1 MECFAMIWIMAA
13 LWLFFIGVLFFLI
26 KKHKII
32 LNKEKIKL
40 NKKFQKEEE
49 RLVKNYEELEAKLAA
64 RAKGIQDNYAEKE
77 KWLKWDLDK
86 LKNDKETL
94 DRHICELK
102 YFGQRQVD
110 EKIKDYEQ
118 LRLTQINHSLEL
130 EEKRKQELLQ
140 RQLDDFIASA
150 AETKKS
156 VNEEIEELRS
166 LLEDYKSKRD
176 LINQAIVH
184 EKEIHEQQDF
194 YRIVLNESDKEDI
207 QLLNTIEMRLHSRE
221 ALYKLIYDVF
231 YKKPLNDMIN
241 RVLQGKEFCGIY
253 RITNLKTNEAYIGKS
268 TNIKTR
274 WQNHCKTAIGL
285 DGMARTKIHSAMKEY
300 GIDNF
305 SFEVLEKCT
314 KENYSEREK
323 YWINF
328 YETNVYG
335 YNIQK

>member
-1 MECFAMIWIMAA
+1 MMWIMAA
-13 LWLFFIGVLFFLI
+13 LWLILIGILFFLI
-26 KKHKII
+26 KKHRII

-49 RLVKNYEELEAKLAA
+49 RLIKDYEELEAKLAA

-77 KWLKWDLDK
+77 KWLKWDLNK

-102 YFGQRQVD
+102 DFGQRQVD

-176 LINQAIVH
+176 FINKAIVH

-194 YRIVLNESDKEDI
+194 YRIVLSESDKEDI

>member
-1 MECFAMIWIMAA
+1 MIWIMAA
-13 LWLFFIGVLFFLI
+13 LWLILIGILFFLI
-26 KKHKII
+26 KKHRII

-49 RLVKNYEELEAKLAA
+49 RLIKDYEELEAKLAA

-86 LKNDKETL
+86 LKKDKETL
-94 DRHICELK
+94 DKHICELK
-102 YFGQRQVD
+102 DFGQRQVD

-156 VNEEIEELRS
+156 VNDEIEELRS

>member
-1 MECFAMIWIMAA
+1 MMWIMAA
-13 LWLFFIGVLFFLI
+13 LWLILIGILFFLI
-26 KKHKII
+26 KKHRII

-49 RLVKNYEELEAKLAA
+49 RLIKDYEELEAKLAA

-102 YFGQRQVD
+102 DFGQRQVD

-130 EEKRKQELLQ
+130 EEKHKQELLQ

-156 VNEEIEELRS
+156 VNDEIEELKL

>member
-1 MECFAMIWIMAA
+1 MMWIMAA
-13 LWLFFIGVLFFLI
+13 LWLILIGILFFLI
-26 KKHKII
+26 KKHRII

-49 RLVKNYEELEAKLAA
+49 RLIKDYEELEAKLAA

-102 YFGQRQVD
+102 DFGQRQVD

-176 LINQAIVH
+176 LINKAIVH
-184 EKEIHEQQDF
+184 EKEIREQQDF

>member
-1 MECFAMIWIMAA
+1 MMWIMAA
-13 LWLFFIGVLFFLI
+13 LWLILIGILFFLI
-26 KKHKII
+26 KKHRII

-40 NKKFQKEEE
+40 NRKFQKEEE
-49 RLVKNYEELEAKLAA
+49 RLIKDYEELEAKLAA

-86 LKNDKETL
+86 LKKDKETL
-94 DRHICELK
+94 DKHICELK
-102 YFGQRQVD
+102 DFGQRQVD

-156 VNEEIEELRS
+156 VNEEIEELKL

-207 QLLNTIEMRLHSRE
+207 QLLNTVEMRLHSRE

>member
-1 MECFAMIWIMAA
+1 MVWIMAA
-13 LWLFFIGVLFFLI
+13 LWLILFGVLFFLI
-26 KKHKII
+26 KKSIII
-32 LNKEKIKL
+32 LDKEKIKL

-49 RLVKNYEELEAKLAA
+49 RLIKDYEELETKLAA

-94 DRHICELK
+94 DRHLSELK
-102 YFGQRQVD
+102 ELGQSQVD

-130 EEKRKQELLQ
+130 EEKRNQELLQ
-140 RQLDDFIASA
+140 RQLDDFIAST
-150 AETKKS
+150 AETKKLL
-156 VNEEIEELRS
+156 VEEIEELRS
-166 LLEDYKSKRD
+166 IVEDYKSKRD

-268 TNIKTR
+268 TTIKTR

-314 KENYSEREK
+314 KETYSEREK

-328 YETNVYG
+328 YETNIYG

>member
-1 MECFAMIWIMAA
+1 MMWIMAA
-13 LWLFFIGVLFFLI
+13 LWLILIGILFFLI

-49 RLVKNYEELEAKLAA
+49 RLIKDYEELEAKLAA

-77 KWLKWDLDK
+77 KWLKWDLNK

-102 YFGQRQVD
+102 DFGQRQVD

-150 AETKKS
+150 AETKKT

-184 EKEIHEQQDF
+184 EKEIREQQDF
-194 YRIVLNESDKEDI
+194 YRIVLSESDKEDI
-207 QLLNTIEMRLHSRE
+207 QILNTIEMRLHSRE

-231 YKKPLNDMIN
+231 YKKPLDDMLN
-241 RVLQGKEFCGIY
+241 RVLEGKEFCGIY
-253 RITNLKTNEAYIGKS
+253 RITNLKTNESYIGKS
-268 TNIKTR
+268 TNIKNR
-274 WQNHCKTAIGL
+274 FKQHIRTAIGL
-285 DGMARTKIHSAMKEY
+285 DGVARTKIHGAMKEY

-305 SFEVLEKCT
+305 SFEVLEKCA

>member
-1 MECFAMIWIMAA
+1 MMWIMAA
-13 LWLFFIGVLFFLI
+13 LWLILIGILFFLI
-26 KKHKII
+26 KKHKLI
-32 LNKEKIKL
+32 LNREKIKL

-49 RLVKNYEELEAKLAA
+49 RLIKDYEELEAKLAA

-102 YFGQRQVD
+102 DFGQRQVD

-156 VNEEIEELRS
+156 VNEEIEELKL

>member
-1 MECFAMIWIMAA
+1 MMWIMAA
-13 LWLFFIGVLFFLI
+13 LWLILIGILFFLI
-26 KKHKII
+26 KKHRII

-86 LKNDKETL
+86 LKNDKKTL
-94 DRHICELK
+94 DRHICELND
-102 YFGQRQVD
+102 FGQRQVD

-156 VNEEIEELRS
+156 VNDEIEELKL

-194 YRIVLNESDKEDI
+194 YRIVLSESDKEDI
-207 QLLNTIEMRLHSRE
+207 QILNTIEMRLHSRE

-231 YKKPLNDMIN
+231 YKKPLDDMLN
-241 RVLQGKEFCGIY
+241 RVLEGKEFCGIY
-253 RITNLKTNEAYIGKS
+253 RITNLKTNESYIGKS
-268 TNIKTR
+268 TNIKNR
-274 WQNHCKTAIGL
+274 FKQHIRTAIGL
-285 DGMARTKIHSAMKEY
+285 DGVARTKIHGAMKEY

-314 KENYSEREK
+314 KETYSEREK

>member
-1 MECFAMIWIMAA
+1 MMWIMAA
-13 LWLFFIGVLFFLI
+13 LWLILIGILFFLI
-26 KKHKII
+26 KKHRII

-49 RLVKNYEELEAKLAA
+49 RLIKDYEELEAKLAA

-102 YFGQRQVD
+102 DFGQRQVD

-184 EKEIHEQQDF
+184 EKEIREQQDF
-194 YRIVLNESDKEDI
+194 YRIVLSESDKEDI

>member
-1 MECFAMIWIMAA
+1 MMWIMAA
-13 LWLFFIGVLFFLI
+13 LWLILIGILFFLI
-26 KKHKII
+26 KKHRII
-32 LNKEKIKL
+32 LNREKIKL

-77 KWLKWDLDK
+77 KWLKWDLNK

-102 YFGQRQVD
+102 DFGQRQVD

-156 VNEEIEELRS
+156 VNEEIEELKL

-221 ALYKLIYDVF
+221 ALYKLIYDIF

-253 RITNLKTNEAYIGKS
+253 RITNLKTNEAYIRKS

>member
-1 MECFAMIWIMAA
+1 MIWIMAT
-13 LWLFFIGVLFFLI
+13 LWLILIGILFFLI
-26 KKHKII
+26 KKHRII

-102 YFGQRQVD
+102 DFGQRQVD

-184 EKEIHEQQDF
+184 EKEIREQQDF

-305 SFEVLEKCT
+305 SFEVLEKCA

>member
-1 MECFAMIWIMAA
+1 MMWIMAA
-13 LWLFFIGVLFFLI
+13 LWLILIGILFFLI
-26 KKHKII
+26 KKHRII

-49 RLVKNYEELEAKLAA
+49 RLIKDYEELEAKLAA

-102 YFGQRQVD
+102 DFGQRQVD

-176 LINQAIVH
+176 LINKAIVH

>member
-1 MECFAMIWIMAA
+1 MMWIMAA
-13 LWLFFIGVLFFLI
+13 LWLILIGILFFLI
-26 KKHKII
+26 KKHRII

-49 RLVKNYEELEAKLAA
+49 RLIKDYEELEAKLAA

-77 KWLKWDLDK
+77 KWLKWDLNK

-102 YFGQRQVD
+102 DFGQRQVD

-285 DGMARTKIHSAMKEY
+285 DGIARTKIHSAMKEY

>member
-1 MECFAMIWIMAA
+1 MIWIMAA
-13 LWLFFIGVLFFLI
+13 LWLILIGILFFLI
-26 KKHKII
+26 KKHKVI
-32 LNKEKIKL
+32 LNREKIKL

-49 RLVKNYEELEAKLAA
+49 RLIKDYEELEAKLAA

-86 LKNDKETL
+86 LKKDKETL

-102 YFGQRQVD
+102 DFGQRQVD

-231 YKKPLNDMIN
+231 YKKPLNDMLN
-241 RVLQGKEFCGIY
+241 RVLEGKEFCGIY
-253 RITNLKTNEAYIGKS
+253 RITNLKTNESYIGKS
-268 TNIKTR
+268 TNIKNR
-274 WQNHCKTAIGL
+274 FKQHIRTAIGL
-285 DGMARTKIHSAMKEY
+285 DGVARTKIHSAMKEY

-314 KENYSEREK
+314 KETYSEREK

>member
-1 MECFAMIWIMAA
+1 MMWIMAA
-13 LWLFFIGVLFFLI
+13 LWLILIGILFFLI
-26 KKHKII
+26 KKHRII

-40 NKKFQKEEE
+40 NKKFQKEEK
-49 RLVKNYEELEAKLAA
+49 RLIKDYEELEAKLAA

-77 KWLKWDLDK
+77 KWLKWDLNK

-102 YFGQRQVD
+102 DFGQRQVD

>member
-1 MECFAMIWIMAA
+1 MIWIMAA
-13 LWLFFIGVLFFLI
+13 LWLILIGILFFLI
-26 KKHKII
+26 KKHKVI
-32 LNKEKIKL
+32 LNREKIKL

-49 RLVKNYEELEAKLAA
+49 RLIKDYEELEAKLAA

-86 LKNDKETL
+86 LKRDKETL
-94 DRHICELK
+94 DKHICELK
-102 YFGQRQVD
+102 DFGQRQVD

>member
-1 MECFAMIWIMAA
+1 MWIMAA
-13 LWLFFIGVLFFLI
+13 LWLILIGILFFLI
-26 KKHKII
+26 KKHRVI

-49 RLVKNYEELEAKLAA
+49 RLIKDYEELEAKLAA

-102 YFGQRQVD
+102 DFGQRQVD

>member
-1 MECFAMIWIMAA
+1 MWIMAA
-13 LWLFFIGVLFFLI
+13 LWLILIGILFFLI

-49 RLVKNYEELEAKLAA
+49 RLIKDYEELEAKLAA

-77 KWLKWDLDK
+77 KWLKWDLNK

-102 YFGQRQVD
+102 DFGQRQVD

-156 VNEEIEELRS
+156 VNDEIEELRS

-221 ALYKLIYDVF
+221 ALYKLIYDIF

>member
-1 MECFAMIWIMAA
+1 MMWIMAA
-13 LWLFFIGVLFFLI
+13 LWLILIGILFFLI
-26 KKHKII
+26 KKHRII

-49 RLVKNYEELEAKLAA
+49 RLIKDYEELEAKLAA

-77 KWLKWDLDK
+77 KWLKWDLNK

-102 YFGQRQVD
+102 DFGQRQVD

-231 YKKPLNDMIN
+231 YKKPLDDMLN
-241 RVLQGKEFCGIY
+241 RVLEGKEFCGIY
-253 RITNLKTNEAYIGKS
+253 RITNLKTNESYIGKS
-268 TNIKTR
+268 TNIKNR
-274 WQNHCKTAIGL
+274 FKQHIRTAIGL
-285 DGMARTKIHSAMKEY
+285 DGVARTKIHSAMKEY

>member
-1 MECFAMIWIMAA
+1 MMWIMAA
-13 LWLFFIGVLFFLI
+13 LWLILISILFFLI
-26 KKHKII
+26 KKHRII

-49 RLVKNYEELEAKLAA
+49 RLIKDYEELEAKLAA

-102 YFGQRQVD
+102 DFGQRQVD

-221 ALYKLIYDVF
+221 ALYKLIYDIF

>member
-1 MECFAMIWIMAA
+1 MMWIMAA
-13 LWLFFIGVLFFLI
+13 LWLILIGILFFLI
-26 KKHKII
+26 KKHRII

-49 RLVKNYEELEAKLAA
+49 RLIKDYEELEAKLAA

-102 YFGQRQVD
+102 DFGQRQVD

-184 EKEIHEQQDF
+184 EKEIREQQDF
-194 YRIVLNESDKEDI
+194 YRIVLSESDKEDI
-207 QLLNTIEMRLHSRE
+207 QILNTIEMRLHSRE

-231 YKKPLNDMIN
+231 YKKPLDDMLN
-241 RVLQGKEFCGIY
+241 RVLEGKEFCGIY
-253 RITNLKTNEAYIGKS
+253 RITNLKTNESYIGKS
-268 TNIKTR
+268 TNIKNR
-274 WQNHCKTAIGL
+274 FKQHIRTAIGL
-285 DGMARTKIHSAMKEY
+285 DGVARTKIHGAMKEY

>member
-1 MECFAMIWIMAA
+1 MIWIMAT
-13 LWLFFIGVLFFLI
+13 LWLILIGILFFLI
-26 KKHKII
+26 KKHKLI

-49 RLVKNYEELEAKLAA
+49 RLIKDYEELEAKLAA

-102 YFGQRQVD
+102 DFGQRQVD

-184 EKEIHEQQDF
+184 EKEIREQQDF
-194 YRIVLNESDKEDI
+194 YRIVLSESDKEDI
-207 QLLNTIEMRLHSRE
+207 QILNTIEMRLHSRE

-231 YKKPLNDMIN
+231 YKKPLDDMLN
-241 RVLQGKEFCGIY
+241 RVLEGKEFCGIY
-253 RITNLKTNEAYIGKS
+253 RITNLKTNESYIGKS
-268 TNIKTR
+268 TNIKNR
-274 WQNHCKTAIGL
+274 FKQHIRTAIGL
-285 DGMARTKIHSAMKEY
+285 DGVARTKIHGAMKEY

-314 KENYSEREK
+314 KETYSEREK

>member
-1 MECFAMIWIMAA
+1 MMWIMAA
-13 LWLFFIGVLFFLI
+13 LWLILIGILFFLI
-26 KKHKII
+26 KKHRII

-49 RLVKNYEELEAKLAA
+49 RLIKDYEELEAKLAA

-77 KWLKWDLDK
+77 KWLKWDLNK
-86 LKNDKETL
+86 LKHDKETL

-102 YFGQRQVD
+102 DFGQRQVD

-156 VNEEIEELRS
+156 VNDEIEELKL

>member
-1 MECFAMIWIMAA
+1 MIWIMAT
-13 LWLFFIGVLFFLI
+13 LWLILIGILFFLI
-26 KKHKII
+26 KKHKVI
-32 LNKEKIKL
+32 LNREKIKL

-49 RLVKNYEELEAKLAA
+49 RLIKDYEELEAKLAA

-86 LKNDKETL
+86 LKRDKETL
-94 DRHICELK
+94 DKHICELK
-102 YFGQRQVD
+102 DFGQRQVD

>member
-1 MECFAMIWIMAA
+1 MMWIMAA
-13 LWLFFIGVLFFLI
+13 LWLILIGILFFLI
-26 KKHKII
+26 KKHRII
-32 LNKEKIKL
+32 LSKEKIKL

-102 YFGQRQVD
+102 DFGQRQVD

-156 VNEEIEELRS
+156 VNDEIEGLKL

-176 LINQAIVH
+176 LINQAIIH

>member
-1 MECFAMIWIMAA
+1 MMWIMAA
-13 LWLFFIGVLFFLI
+13 LWLILIGILFFLI
-26 KKHKII
+26 KKHRII

-49 RLVKNYEELEAKLAA
+49 RLIKDYEELEAKLAA

-102 YFGQRQVD
+102 DFGQRQVD

-156 VNEEIEELRS
+156 VNDEIEELRS

-184 EKEIHEQQDF
+184 EKEIREQQDF

-221 ALYKLIYDVF
+221 ALYKLIYDIF

-314 KENYSEREK
+314 KETYSEREK

>member
-1 MECFAMIWIMAA
+1 MMWIMAA
-13 LWLFFIGVLFFLI
+13 LWLILIGILFFLI
-26 KKHKII
+26 KKHRII

-77 KWLKWDLDK
+77 KWLKWDLNK

-102 YFGQRQVD
+102 DFGQRQVD

>member
-1 MECFAMIWIMAA
+1 MMWIMAA
-13 LWLFFIGVLFFLI
+13 LWLILIGILFFLI
-26 KKHKII
+26 KKHKVI
-32 LNKEKIKL
+32 LNREKIKL

-49 RLVKNYEELEAKLAA
+49 RLIKDYEELEAKLAA

-77 KWLKWDLDK
+77 KWLKWDLNK

-102 YFGQRQVD
+102 DFGQRQVD

-130 EEKRKQELLQ
+130 EEKRKQKLLQ

-156 VNEEIEELRS
+156 VNEEIEELKL

>member
-1 MECFAMIWIMAA
+1 MMWIMAA
-13 LWLFFIGVLFFLI
+13 LWLILIGILFFLI
-26 KKHKII
+26 KKHRII

-102 YFGQRQVD
+102 DFGQRQVD

-140 RQLDDFIASA
+140 RQLDDFIAST

-253 RITNLKTNEAYIGKS
+253 RITNLKTNESYIGKS

>member
-1 MECFAMIWIMAA
+1 MMWIMAA
-13 LWLFFIGVLFFLI
+13 LWLILIGILFFLI
-26 KKHKII
+26 KKHRII

-49 RLVKNYEELEAKLAA
+49 RLIKDYEELEAKLAA

-102 YFGQRQVD
+102 DFGQRQVD

-156 VNEEIEELRS
+156 VNDEIEELKF

-253 RITNLKTNEAYIGKS
+253 RITNLKTNESYIGKS

-314 KENYSEREK
+314 KENYSEQEK

>member
-1 MECFAMIWIMAA
+1 MMWIMAA
-13 LWLFFIGVLFFLI
+13 LWLILIGILFFLI
-26 KKHKII
+26 KKHRII

-102 YFGQRQVD
+102 NFGQRQVD

-176 LINQAIVH
+176 LINEAIVH
-184 EKEIHEQQDF
+184 EKEIREQQDF
-194 YRIVLNESDKEDI
+194 YRIVLSESDKEDI
-207 QLLNTIEMRLHSRE
+207 QILNTIEMRLHSRE

-231 YKKPLNDMIN
+231 YKKPLDDMLN
-241 RVLQGKEFCGIY
+241 RVLEGKEFCGIY
-253 RITNLKTNEAYIGKS
+253 RITNLKTNESYIGKS
-268 TNIKTR
+268 TNIKNR
-274 WQNHCKTAIGL
+274 FKQHIRTAIGL
-285 DGMARTKIHSAMKEY
+285 DGVARTKIHSAMKEY

>member
-1 MECFAMIWIMAA
+1 MMWIMAA
-13 LWLFFIGVLFFLI
+13 LWLILIGILFFLI
-26 KKHKII
+26 KKHRII

-49 RLVKNYEELEAKLAA
+49 RLIKDYEELEAKLAA

-102 YFGQRQVD
+102 DFGQRQVD

-140 RQLDDFIASA
+140 RQLDDFVASA

-156 VNEEIEELRS
+156 VNDEIEGLKL

>member
-1 MECFAMIWIMAA
+1 MMWIMAA
-13 LWLFFIGVLFFLI
+13 LWLILIGILFFLI
-26 KKHKII
+26 KKHRII

-49 RLVKNYEELEAKLAA
+49 RLIKDYEELEAKLAA

-102 YFGQRQVD
+102 DFGQRQVD

-156 VNEEIEELRS
+156 VNDEIEGLKL

-184 EKEIHEQQDF
+184 EKEIREQQDF

-221 ALYKLIYDVF
+221 ALYKLIYDIF

>member
-1 MECFAMIWIMAA
+1 MMWIMAA
-13 LWLFFIGVLFFLI
+13 LWLILIGILFFLI
-26 KKHKII
+26 KKHRII

-49 RLVKNYEELEAKLAA
+49 RLIKDYEELEAKLAA

-77 KWLKWDLDK
+77 KWLKWDLNK

-102 YFGQRQVD
+102 DFGQRQVD

-156 VNEEIEELRS
+156 VNEEIEELKL

-194 YRIVLNESDKEDI
+194 YRIVLSESDKEDI
-207 QLLNTIEMRLHSRE
+207 QILNTIEMRLHSRE

-231 YKKPLNDMIN
+231 YKKPLDDMLN
-241 RVLQGKEFCGIY
+241 RILEGKEFCGIY

>member
-1 MECFAMIWIMAA
+1 MMWIMAA
-13 LWLFFIGVLFFLI
+13 LWLILIGILFFLI
-26 KKHKII
+26 KKHKVI
-32 LNKEKIKL
+32 LNREKIKL

-49 RLVKNYEELEAKLAA
+49 RLIKDYEELEAKLAA

-102 YFGQRQVD
+102 DFGQRQVD

-156 VNEEIEELRS
+156 VNEEIEELKL

-231 YKKPLNDMIN
+231 YKKPLDDMLN
-241 RVLQGKEFCGIY
+241 RVLEGKEFCGIY
-253 RITNLKTNEAYIGKS
+253 RITNLKTNESYIGKS
-268 TNIKTR
+268 TNIKNR
-274 WQNHCKTAIGL
+274 FKQHIRTAIGL
-285 DGMARTKIHSAMKEY
+285 DGVARTKIHGAMKEY

>member
-1 MECFAMIWIMAA
+1 MIWIMAT
-13 LWLFFIGVLFFLI
+13 LWLILIGILFFLI
-26 KKHKII
+26 KKHKLI

-102 YFGQRQVD
+102 DFGQRQVD

-184 EKEIHEQQDF
+184 EKEIREQQDF

-305 SFEVLEKCT
+305 SFEVLEKCA

>member
-1 MECFAMIWIMAA
+1 MMWIMAA
-13 LWLFFIGVLFFLI
+13 LWLILIGILFFLI
-26 KKHKII
+26 KKHRII

-49 RLVKNYEELEAKLAA
+49 RLIKDYEELEAKLAA

-102 YFGQRQVD
+102 DFGQRQVD